1 MNLEKIVN
9 KKTNQNVLN
18 TRDRF
23 MCLYNYMD
31 LNICISIFYLVKY
44 LVGYFN
50 RQESLSKIVVME
62 ISPYLDNNVT

>member
-1 MNLEKIVN
+1 
-9 KKTNQNVLN
+9 
-18 TRDRF
+18 

-50 RQESLSKIVVME
+50 KQESLSKIVVME